1 MIYIFIVKGYYD
13 CAYFDIQVKAKLDL
27 ENYQY
32 VRFSSYESAKVV
44 FKFYKEEVCQG
55 GKPSKGTILSKTSF
69 FDAGYKH
76 WTEFE
81 SYNKSIVYQFS
92 INNDRIIV
100 LNPLNYS
107 ESYNLNESEILDL

>member
-1 MIYIFIVKGYYD
+1 MIYRFIVKGYYD

-27 ENYQY
+27 QNYQY

-55 GKPSKGTILSKTSF
+55 GKPSKGSILSKTSF

-81 SYNKSIVYQFS
+81 SYNKSIVYQFC